1 MCALFFFCC
10 IILLHLCICMNRK
23 TIFSFIQ
30 CLFLFFLWFFFRG
43 SYKKAKSWI
52 KIFFSVFGKMLQWYF
67 CFCCKGHD
75 RQLWII
81 WVGKFYYFYI
91 IFVFNTNKYIFNNIV
106 KKRWC
111 DYKKIARVR
120 SLHTQNFICFNY
132 TSCIPF
138 LHHFPSSLGYKQEFV
153 STCTHTNTR
162 ILSVNVR
169 FSSFSSLYMCA
180 GLWENE

>member
-1 MCALFFFCC
+1 MCVPCFFFVVLFYYTCVYVWTVKQYF
-10 IILLHLCICMNRK
+10 HLSSVC
-23 TIFSFIQ
+23 SY
-30 CLFLFFLWFFFRG
+30 FLYDFFFRG
-43 SYKKAKSWI
+43 SYEKAKSWI

-67 CFCCKGHD
+67 FCCKGHD

-91 IFVFNTNKYIFNNIV
+91 IFIFNTNKYIFNNIV

-111 DYKKIARVR
+111 DYRKIARVR

>member
-1 MCALFFFCC
+1 MSVL
-10 IILLHLCICMNRK
+10 I
-23 TIFSFIQ
+23 
-30 CLFLFFLWFFFRG
+30 FLWFFFRG
-43 SYKKAKSWI
+43 SYEKAKSWI
-52 KIFFSVFGKMLQWYF
+52 KVFFSVFGKMLQWYF
-67 CFCCKGHD
+67 FCCKGHD

-111 DYKKIARVR
+111 DYRKIARVR

-153 STCTHTNTR
+153 STCTLTQIHIYCLWTFVFHHSHR
-162 ILSVNVR
+162 CICVLGCEKMSKI
-169 FSSFSSLYMCA
+169 SFLKCCLF
-180 GLWENE
+180 LWARVYRL